1 MNDDT
6 KNKLKDV
13 LSTIDPVEF
22 KWDETNMSTQT
33 GFIAEEIETASID
46 LNGTYDTISLGPLNP
61 IDLGNITITGLSGTS
76 GAYLSSNGIG
86 QSTYTIGS
94 SQPNIS
100 IANEDNK
107 SYIKTGKSKIDIDE
121 LADMMET
128 LKRRLLIIAPN
139 FEMHEKYPM
148 LKEMYDEYK
157 AIEKL
162 LSGPDS
168 NE

>member
-1 MNDDT
+1 MDNDS

-22 KWDETNMSTQT
+22 KWDETDMSTQT
-33 GFIAEEIETASID
+33 SFVAEEISAVNTID
-46 LNGTYDTISLGPLNP
+46 LNSTYDSTNMT
-61 IDLGNITITGLSGTS
+61 IDLGSISIGNIGNS
-76 GAYLSSNGIG
+76 GAFLTSSSINSG
-86 QSTYTIGS
+86 STWTIGS

-121 LADMMET
+121 LADMMAT
-128 LKRRLLIIAPN
+128 LKKRLLILTPS

-157 AIEKL
+157 AMEKL
-162 LSGPDS
+162 LGGPDS
-168 NE
+168 DE

>member
-1 MNDDT
+1 MDNDS

-22 KWDETNMSTQT
+22 KWDETDMSTQT
-33 GFIAEEIETASID
+33 SFVAEEISAVNTID
-46 LNGTYDTISLGPLNP
+46 LNSTYDSTNMT
-61 IDLGNITITGLSGTS
+61 IDLGSISIGNIGNS
-76 GAYLSSNGIG
+76 GAFLTSSSINSG
-86 QSTYTIGS
+86 STWTIGS

-121 LADMMET
+121 LADMMTT
-128 LKRRLLIIAPN
+128 LKKRLLVLTPS

-157 AIEKL
+157 AMERL
-162 LSGPDS
+162 LDGPD
-168 NE
+168 NDE

>member
-1 MNDDT
+1 MDNDT

-13 LSTIDPVEF
+13 LSTMDPVEF

-33 GFIAEEIETASID
+33 GVIAEEIDTVDTID
-46 LNGTYDTISLGPLNP
+46 LNSTFDSTNMT
-61 IDLGNITITGLSGTS
+61 IDLGSISIGTVGNSGAFLTS
-76 GAYLSSNGIG
+76 GSMNSGSTWNIG
-86 QSTYTIGS
+86 

-100 IANEDNK
+100 ITNEDSK

-121 LADMMET
+121 LADMMAT
-128 LKRRLLIIAPN
+128 LKKRLLILTPS

-157 AIEKL
+157 AMERL
-162 LSGPDS
+162 LGGPDID
-168 NE
+168 E

>member
-1 MNDDT
+1 MDKDS

-33 GFIAEEIETASID
+33 GFIAEEIETATID

-61 IDLGNITITGLSGTS
+61 IDLGNITISTAGTS
-76 GAYLSSNGIG
+76 GSYFTTNGAVG
-86 QSTYTIGS
+86 STWIGS
-94 SQPNIS
+94 SQPNIT

-121 LADMMET
+121 LADMMAT
-128 LKRRLLIIAPN
+128 LKKRLLVLTPS

-157 AIEKL
+157 AMEKL

>member
-1 MNDDT
+1 MDNDT

-13 LSTIDPVEF
+13 LSTMDPVEF

-33 GFIAEEIETASID
+33 GFIAEEVDTSTIDTID
-46 LNGTYDTISLGPLNP
+46 LNSAFDSTNMT
-61 IDLGNITITGLSGTS
+61 IDLGSISIGNIGNS
-76 GAYLSSNGIG
+76 GAFLTSSSINSG
-86 QSTYTIGS
+86 STWTIGS

-121 LADMMET
+121 LADMMAT
-128 LKRRLLIIAPN
+128 LKKRLLILTPS

-157 AIEKL
+157 AMEKL
-162 LSGPDS
+162 LGGPDS
-168 NE
+168 DE

>member
-1 MNDDT
+1 MDNDS

-22 KWDETNMSTQT
+22 KWDETDMSTQT
-33 GFIAEEIETASID
+33 GFVAEEISTVNTID
-46 LNGTYDTISLGPLNP
+46 LNSTYDSTNMT
-61 IDLGNITITGLSGTS
+61 IDLGSISIGNIGNSGAFLTS
-76 GAYLSSNGIG
+76 GSMNSG
-86 QSTYTIGS
+86 STWTIG

-100 IANEDNK
+100 ITNEDSK

-121 LADMMET
+121 LADMMAT
-128 LKRRLLIIAPN
+128 LKKRLLILTPS

-157 AIEKL
+157 AMEKL
-162 LSGPDS
+162 LGGPDS
-168 NE
+168 DE

>member
-1 MNDDT
+1 MDDES

-33 GFIAEEIETASID
+33 GVIAQEVDTTTID
-46 LNGTYDTISLGPLNP
+46 LNSAFDSTSMT
-61 IDLGNITITGLSGTS
+61 IDLGNISIGSGGSSGT
-76 GAYLSSNGIG
+76 YFTSNGIG
-86 QSTYTIGS
+86 GTTWTTSANFSTQPSITINNEAGK
-94 SQPNIS
+94 NI
-100 IANEDNK
+100 
-107 SYIKTGKSKIDIDE
+107 IKTNKHEIDIDE
-121 LADMMET
+121 LGDMMAT
-128 LKRRLLIIAPN
+128 LKKRLLILTPS

-157 AIEKL
+157 AMERL
-162 LSGPDS
+162 LGGPDS

>member
-1 MNDDT
+1 MDNDT

-13 LSTIDPVEF
+13 LSTMDPVEF
-22 KWDETNMSTQT
+22 KWDETNMCTET
-33 GFIAEEIETASID
+33 GFPAHETGTTIDTID
-46 LNGTYDTISLGPLNP
+46 LNSADNISIGP
-61 IDLGNITITGLSGTS
+61 IDLGSITISTAGTS
-76 GAYLSSNGIG
+76 GSYFTSNGIG
-86 QSTYTIGS
+86 ASTWTMGS
-94 SQPNIS
+94 SQPNIT

-128 LKRRLLIIAPN
+128 LKKRLLILTPS

-157 AIEKL
+157 AMEKL

-168 NE
+168 EE

>member
-1 MNDDT
+1 MDNDS

-22 KWDETNMSTQT
+22 KWDETDMSTQT
-33 GFIAEEIETASID
+33 SFVAEEISAVNTID
-46 LNGTYDTISLGPLNP
+46 LNSTYDSTNMT
-61 IDLGNITITGLSGTS
+61 IDLGSISIGNIGNS
-76 GAYLSSNGIG
+76 GAFLTSSSINSG
-86 QSTYTIGS
+86 STWTIG

-121 LADMMET
+121 LADMMTT
-128 LKRRLLIIAPN
+128 LKKRLLVLTPS

-157 AIEKL
+157 AMERL
-162 LSGPDS
+162 LDGPD
-168 NE
+168 NDE

>member
-1 MNDDT
+1 MDNET

-13 LSTIDPVEF
+13 LSTMDPVEF
-22 KWDETNMSTQT
+22 KWDETNMSTQN
-33 GFIAEEIETASID
+33 GFIAEEIETATID

-61 IDLGNITITGLSGTS
+61 IDLGNITISTAGTS
-76 GAYLSSNGIG
+76 GSYFTSNGAVG
-86 QSTYTIGS
+86 STWIGS
-94 SQPNIS
+94 SQPNIT

-121 LADMMET
+121 LADMMAT
-128 LKRRLLIIAPN
+128 LKKRLLVLTPS

-157 AIEKL
+157 AMERL
-162 LSGPDS
+162 LGGPDID
-168 NE
+168 E

>member
-1 MNDDT
+1 MDNDT

-13 LSTIDPVEF
+13 LSTMDPVEF
-22 KWDETNMSTQT
+22 KWDETTMSTQT
-33 GFIAEEIETASID
+33 GVVAEETGTTIDTID
-46 LNGTYDTISLGPLNP
+46 LNSAYDNISIGT
-61 IDLGNITITGLSGTS
+61 IDLGSITISTAGTS
-76 GAYLSSNGIG
+76 GSYYTSNGAVG
-86 QSTYTIGS
+86 STWIGS

-121 LADMMET
+121 LADMMAT
-128 LKRRLLIIAPN
+128 LKKRLLILTPS

-157 AIEKL
+157 AMERL
-162 LSGPDS
+162 LGGPD
-168 NE
+168 NDE

>member
-1 MNDDT
+1 MDNDT

-13 LSTIDPVEF
+13 LSTMDPVEF

-33 GFIAEEIETASID
+33 GFIAEEIDTVDTID
-46 LNGTYDTISLGPLNP
+46 LNSTFDSGNMT
-61 IDLGNITITGLSGTS
+61 IDLGSISIGTVGNS
-76 GAYLSSNGIG
+76 GAYLTSSSINSG
-86 QSTYTIGS
+86 STWTIGS

-100 IANEDNK
+100 ITNEDSK

-121 LADMMET
+121 LADMMDT
-128 LKRRLLIIAPN
+128 LKKRLLILTPS

-157 AIEKL
+157 AMERL
-162 LSGPDS
+162 LGGPD
-168 NE
+168 NDE